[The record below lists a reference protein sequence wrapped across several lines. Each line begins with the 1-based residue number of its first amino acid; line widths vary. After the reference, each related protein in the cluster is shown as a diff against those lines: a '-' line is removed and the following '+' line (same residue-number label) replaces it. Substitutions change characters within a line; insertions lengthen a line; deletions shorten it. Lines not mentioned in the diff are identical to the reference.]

1 MKKHLMRHCKTQHIT
16 SGQVMCTECE
26 KSFDKEWKLNAHMK
40 VHQKYSC
47 EKCEK
52 SYQYESIKDI
62 HIKVTHNNVK
72 LFCHYYNN
80 EKD

>member
-1 MKKHLMRHCKTQHIT
+1 
-16 SGQVMCTECE
+16 MCTECE

-62 HIKVTHNNVK
+62 HIKVTHYNVK
-72 LFCHYYNN
+72 LFCHFYNN
-80 EKD
+80 EKDCPNDQECVFLHEVSGPC